1 MNKKVFTK
9 RLNPPLFL
17 LMIFLLFIF
26 IGTILLKLPFATTDQ
41 ITIVNAFFTATSAT
55 TVTGL
60 VVLDTGT
67 AFTLFGQIVILLLIQ
82 IGGLGIM
89 TFAVFIF
96 LMAGRKIGFKEHV
109 IITQSLN
116 QNSVGGVI
124 NLAKKLLVFSL
135 LVETCVFILLSTRW
149 IPEFGW
155 KDGLFASLFHA
166 VSAFNNAG
174 FSIWSDSLSRFIMD
188 PVINIIITFS
198 FIIGGLGFTVIFD
211 MWKKKK
217 FAKFSLHTK
226 LMVVGT
232 VAINIIAM
240 VIVLLL
246 EFDNP
251 DTIGMLSLDG
261 KLQASYFQAVT
272 PRTAGFNTLEI
283 GNLNDSTLFFMIIL
297 MFIGAGSASTSGGV
311 KLTTFL
317 ILMLTATSFI
327 NRKEEINVFKRS
339 ITDSTVVRSLAIT
352 VIGIFF
358 IFIGIFIL
366 DITEDASFLM
376 IVFEAVSAFGT
387 VGLSMGLTAD
397 LTTIGK
403 LVIMTI
409 MIIGKIGPLTLA
421 FSLANRKNVNVRY
434 AKEDILT
441 G

>member
-1 MNKKVFTK
+1 
-9 RLNPPLFL
+9 
-17 LMIFLLFIF
+17 MIFLLFIF

-174 FSIWSDSLSRFIMD
+174 FSIWSDSLSRFITD

-283 GNLNDSTLFFMIIL
+283 GSLNDSTLFFMIIL